1 MKDRIKRPFG
11 KAKIFKRAAMCF
23 AVAAVTVV
31 SAVLASSC
39 GVDGIVYKIPES
51 KLPTEEQ
58 FALKKYD
65 YENLSD
71 VQATVRADTMNVTKR
86 NLPRAKTEMLSDD
99 FSLVYDSENNTIDP
113 VYGSLVT
120 TEGNKNTAT
129 IKFRQYPSPKQA
141 CDGTYLKDNKG
152 NPLKYE
158 DGSVKY
164 AFSNGTMSGV
174 SVDPASADGSFYKY
188 MLMTQGQHLAMDA
201 ARLSAETASNEDGI
215 NAEFASWLKKHPS
228 ADAQYGAVLG
238 ENNAVEKEITLDPLY
253 RSYHASGLYLPA
265 GEPVTVKVEGLKAGE
280 KLSVIIGLQNSL
292 AWRGGLQKDDVI
304 FKSITEGKETPL
316 KSNSVDAYF
325 TKADVLVANNKMTE
339 GEVTNQSQWAR
350 QHARAPWVIAEFTLT
365 ENKTYT
371 IGTPFGGCIHIG
383 MNNCYSK
390 AKTTFTGAV
399 ETPHYIL
406 GVTTPQ
412 YFDQYLRQAPGVI
425 AVLDTE
431 NGELIGYTGEMGTTQ
446 YMRRVKTDEIDKLA
460 MLWHSFLSVN
470 ESFTGGTYNRF
481 NKIMFDWHVP
491 AGAAVALGNYSFA
504 QPTGWFNDAMNY
516 RGLLQRGTWGT
527 LHEIGHTHATAYGN
541 IWGFATGREGEVRN
555 NALTLLAYIMFCDV
569 GTTIRS
575 GGGAEHGAYAN
586 PYNVLTETLT
596 FKGKKGDFDDGSY
609 GYFQCL
615 GMYANIMHSF
625 GAEKFYE
632 LLYTYKE
639 NPSYA
644 ESGTK
649 GNKRSDF
656 AYRCSL
662 IYGMNFVNYFNEFYC
677 ANITDDMFTAE
688 QLSEMQSLPNYTPVS
703 SYYAGGIDGV
713 KTAGDYIVSYGN
725 DVEFDLIG
733 KTISGF
739 DTEES
744 KGFEI
749 LSVSN
754 PEHGKI
760 RQENGKWYY
769 SFKKD
774 YTGTAD
780 EFSFDVRLADG
791 VIHTL
796 TVSLRI
802 TYNGSKI
809 MSYDNV
815 KAKDW
820 DGVMAEVSSKSPDRT
835 ESINYGYIPSYK
847 SSGDKDVRIAE
858 FYWKAPKSGEVSF
871 SVKADD
877 WLKFYFGEDFDSL
890 EELGTVSTYTNV
902 YKDMD
907 IKRTVVEGK
916 YYAVRLFNVNAGG
929 NGSASMAYKYE
940 GDEFAVFETS
950 DVFHPDVPIGQ
961 TIEEFVFEPQFIVS
975 KKDNI
980 KLSVSGTDKS
990 EWKVVKAPENIVDGR
1005 FYTEQQVDLE
1015 TGKPIEGSVVEY
1027 DRWQFLI
1034 DGQAGTVLHTTY
1046 GGGVPKITPE
1056 SPHEFIIDTSKE
1068 QMFNFFAV
1076 TTRNNVNSYITDC
1089 ELQISDSLD
1098 GEWKTVA
1105 TADRDSYKSTTIT
1118 MNFPEVSGRYL
1129 RLLVKGTTGG
1139 NFSVLAE
1146 FDAGIKSVTQQVLPP
1161 TSNKFFATEGWK
1173 NSSSIESEPN
1183 GYMISESK
1191 NEKLVI
1197 KFVGESISLY
1207 AATGEGYGTADVY
1220 IDGKK
1225 ASTIDMN
1232 SATAESRK
1240 LVFNK
1245 ENLENKEHTVEI
1257 ITTSADKVMLN
1268 VVGMP
1273 YTANLINAANIYK
1286 ENALTI
1292 ALVVFL
1298 LLFLATVA
1306 FVACLIALPKFRKAV
1321 FGNRFVEKLDNREK
1335 KPKKQKAEKTADA
1348 ESRIDEQ
1355 PKPAAKHTE
1364 KAPVKKAAKPQT
1376 ETKKEAAPK
1385 SKPATK
1391 TETTNKNKKQ

>member
-1 MKDRIKRPFG
+1 MKS
-11 KAKIFKRAAMCF
+11 KILKRAIICV
-23 AVAAVTVV
+23 AVAALCAA
-31 SAVLASSC
+31 SAVFASSC
-39 GVDGIVYKIPES
+39 GVDGTVYKIPES
-51 KLPTEEQ
+51 KLPTEEK

-86 NLPRAKTEMLSDD
+86 NLPRAQVEMLSDD
-99 FSLVYDSENNTIDP
+99 FSLVYDSAANSIDP
-113 VYGSLVT
+113 VYGSLVAT
-120 TEGNKNTAT
+120 GGDKKTAT

-152 NPLKYE
+152 QPLKYE
-158 DGSVKY
+158 DGSIKY
-164 AFSNGTMSGV
+164 AFSNGTMNGV
-174 SVDPASADGSFYKY
+174 SVDNSDGAFYKY

-201 ARLSAETASNEDGI
+201 QKLSAETASNEDGI
-215 NAEFASWLKKHPS
+215 NPEFAAWLKKHPS

-265 GEPVTVKVEGLKAGE
+265 GEPVAVKVEGLRAGE
-280 KLSVIIGLQNSL
+280 KISVIIGVQNSL
-292 AWRGGLQKDDVI
+292 AWRGGADNAQYQAIVGGKD
-304 FKSITEGKETPL
+304 TPV

-325 TKADVLVANNKMTE
+325 TKADVLVANGKMTA
-339 GEVTNQSQWAR
+339 GKVTNQSQWSR
-350 QHARAPWVIAEFTLT
+350 QNARAPWVTAEFTFT

-383 MNNCYSK
+383 MNNCYSRV
-390 AKTTFTGAV
+390 KTTFTGAV

-431 NGELIGYTGEMGTTQ
+431 NGQLIGYTGEMGTSQ
-446 YMRRVKTDEIDKLA
+446 YMRKVKTEEIDKLA

-504 QPTGWFNDAMNY
+504 QPTGWFDGAMNY
-516 RGLLQRGTWGT
+516 RGLLQSGTWGT
-527 LHEIGHTHATAYGN
+527 LHEIGHNHSASYGTV
-541 IWGFATGREGEVRN
+541 WGFATGREGEVRN

-569 GTTIRS
+569 GTTIRN
-575 GGGAEHGAYAN
+575 GGGAEHGMYAN

-596 FKGKKGDFDDGSY
+596 FKGKEGDFDDGSY

-632 LLYTYKE
+632 LLYTYKGK
-639 NPSYA
+639 PSYV
-644 ESGTK
+644 ETGTK

-662 IYGMNFVNYFNEFYC
+662 VYGMNFINYFNEFYC

-688 QLSEMQSLPNYTPVS
+688 QLSEMQALPNYVPVS

-713 KTAGDYIVSYGN
+713 KTAGDYIVAYGS
-725 DVEFDLIG
+725 DIAFDLTE
-733 KTISGF
+733 KTISGL
-739 DTEES
+739 DTNES
-744 KGFEI
+744 KGFEVI
-749 LSVSN
+749 SVSQ

-760 RQENGKWYY
+760 REENGKWYY

-774 YTGTAD
+774 YTGTFD

-796 TVSLRI
+796 TVTLRI
-802 TYNGSKI
+802 TYNGARVGTYTVENPNASGQAMI
-809 MSYDNV
+809 ENLEAQIANLTPEYSNSTFAGV
-815 KAKDW
+815 PSFSSADW
-820 DGVMAEVSSKSPDRT
+820 Q
-835 ESINYGYIPSYK
+835 
-847 SSGDKDVRIAE
+847 VRVAD
-858 FYWKAPKSGEVSF
+858 FWWKAPKSGNVELAVSGNNG
-871 SVKADD
+871 
-877 WLKFYFGEDFDSL
+877 LCLYFGTDFQSL
-890 EELGTVSTYTNV
+890 ERTNLIYTGGAKYNHTATFTVEEGT
-902 YKDMD
+902 
-907 IKRTVVEGK
+907 
-916 YYAVRLFNVNAGG
+916 YYAVRVLNTNRGG
-929 NGSASMAYKYE
+929 NGGATVGIKDENGKISAIPAE
-940 GDEFAVFETS
+940 Q
-950 DVFHPDVPIGQ
+950 VFHVDYPLGK
-961 TIEEFVFEPQFIVS
+961 EASSFVYEPQFIVS

-980 KLSVSGTDKS
+980 KLSVTGTDKS
-990 EWKVVKAPENIVDGR
+990 EWEVVKAPDNIVGDR

-1046 GGGVPKITPE
+1046 GNGVPKITPE
-1056 SPHEFIIDTSKE
+1056 NPHEFIVDTSKE
-1068 QMFNFFAV
+1068 QLFNYFSV
-1076 TTRNNVNSYITDC
+1076 TTRNNSNSYITDC

-1098 GEWKTVA
+1098 GEWRTVA

-1118 MNFPEVSGRYL
+1118 MSFPEESGRYL
-1129 RLLVKGTTGG
+1129 KLIVKGTTGG

-1146 FDAGIKSVTQQVLPP
+1146 IDAGIKSVTQQVLPS
-1161 TSNKFFATEGWK
+1161 TSSKFFATSGWK
-1173 NSSSIESEPN
+1173 NSSAIESEPH

-1220 IDGKK
+1220 VDGKK
-1225 ASTIDMN
+1225 ASTIDMHS
-1232 SATAESRK
+1232 SAPESRK

-1268 VVGMP
+1268 VVGVP

-1298 LLFLATVA
+1298 LLFLAAVA
-1306 FVACLIALPKFRKAV
+1306 FVVCLVALPKFRKAV
-1321 FGNRFVEKLDNREK
+1321 FGNRFIEKLDNREK
-1335 KPKKQKAEKTADA
+1335 KPKKQKAEKAVKNDNQNEEQTKTAAKQADKAPAKKAAKTQKETKDA
-1348 ESRIDEQ
+1348 SAKA
-1355 PKPAAKHTE
+1355 KPAAKTE
-1364 KAPVKKAAKPQT
+1364 K
-1376 ETKKEAAPK
+1376 
-1385 SKPATK
+1385 
-1391 TETTNKNKKQ
+1391 TNKKK